1 MSKTVLL
8 VMDVQGVT
16 YPHVP
21 VPSTFLPTLS
31 STITSARAAK
41 IPVIY
46 VTISLRPGYPE
57 IPAFSLPFAPI
68 IKNNM
73 LVEGSASTEIPS
85 EIAPLEGDILVTKRR
100 ASAFSGSD
108 LDVVLRGLGANT
120 LVLTGLI
127 TSGVVLST
135 LIEAVDL
142 DFTVVVLKD
151 LCGDNDEEVHR
162 ILLEKVFPN
171 RADVVASGDWLARI
185 KQ

>member
-1 MSKTVLL
+1 
-8 VMDVQGVT
+8 
-16 YPHVP
+16 
-21 VPSTFLPTLS
+21 
-31 STITSARAAK
+31 
-41 IPVIY
+41 
-46 VTISLRPGYPE
+46 
-57 IPAFSLPFAPI
+57 
-68 IKNNM
+68 M
-73 LVEGSASTEIPS
+73 LVVGSASTEIPS

-108 LDVVLRGLGANT
+108 LDVVLRGLGADT